1 MDTENTE
8 HRDDAAENA
17 PENGSQPEENPTTS
31 TNPEQTDNDKPVQKN
46 DTQDKPNQDKSNQ
59 DKPDFNK
66 ESLLADLH
74 KERSARKSLKSEVEK
89 LTERV
94 ADYDKVVSDRDALQ
108 SKYDRLEEFLLQAGG
123 NLAKV
128 LDSRSFTKD
137 LFESD
142 TDIQELVEKWHKNNP
157 SAVGSAL
164 SGSSQDSAQPTLND
178 LLRAAR

>member
-1 MDTENTE
+1 MDTENIE
-8 HRDDAAENA
+8 HRDDAAENV
-17 PENGSQPEENPTTS
+17 PENGSQPEEKPTTS

-46 DTQDKPNQDKSNQ
+46 DTQDKSNQ

-164 SGSSQDSAQPTLND
+164 SGSSQESSQPTLND

>member
-8 HRDDAAENA
+8 HRDDAAENV
-17 PENGSQPEENPTTS
+17 PENGSQPEKKTTPS
-31 TNPEQTDNDKPVQKN
+31 TTPEQSNGEQTVQHNSNDK
-46 DTQDKPNQDKSNQ
+46 QDNPNQ

-128 LDSRSFTKD
+128 LDSRSFTKE

-142 TDIQELVEKWHKNNP
+142 ADIQELVDKWHKNNP

-164 SGSSQDSAQPTLND
+164 SGSSQDNSQPTLND

>member
-1 MDTENTE
+1 MDTENIE
-8 HRDDAAENA
+8 HRDDAAENV
-17 PENGSQPEENPTTS
+17 PENGSQPEEKPTTS

-46 DTQDKPNQDKSNQ
+46 DTQDKPSQ

-164 SGSSQDSAQPTLND
+164 SGSSQDNAQPTLND

>member
-8 HRDDAAENA
+8 HRDDAAENV
-17 PENGSQPEENPTTS
+17 PENGSQPEEKTTPS
-31 TNPEQTDNDKPVQKN
+31 TTPEQPSEDQTVQQNSNDK
-46 DTQDKPNQDKSNQ
+46 QDKPNQ

-164 SGSSQDSAQPTLND
+164 SGSSQDNAQPTLND